1 MKILLLLCSYL
12 FADGIWIYFFW
23 WDGVARWGE
32 ARWSQTDTEDADEA
46 FTRSFSV
53 FGSIAIFMKIFII
66 LICKHYVFETQLL
79 INHLIATFSLRV
91 VSK

>member
-1 MKILLLLCSYL
+1 MESE
-12 FADGIWIYFFW
+12 FASADEMVW
-23 WDGVARWGE
+23 RGE
-32 ARWSQTDTEDADEA
+32 VWLRWSQTDTEDADEA

-53 FGSIAIFMKIFII
+53 AGSIAILMKIFII
-66 LICKHYVFETQLL
+66 LICKHYVFETKLL